1 MRKGE
6 IDIITLGCSKNLVDA
21 ERLMRQLEL
30 AGYRCVHDSS
40 MPKGEIA
47 IINTCGFI
55 GDAKEES
62 IEMILQ
68 FAERKNKGKL
78 RKLYVMGCLSQ
89 RYREELPTEIPEVDK
104 WFGKFDYMG
113 IVDECT
119 NERLKELPTDYSLEF
134 KGKDYERTL
143 TTPKHY
149 AYLKIAEGCNRYCS
163 YCAIPLITGRFTSR
177 KMENILDEVRWLVNE
192 GVKEFNVIAQ
202 DLSSYGLDLYGEHR
216 LAQLIDEMAQIE
228 GVEWIRLH
236 YAYPT
241 DFPYDILPVM
251 AKHSN
256 VCKYMDIALQHCSS
270 NVLEKMRRH
279 ITCEEQNALIERIR
293 KEVPGICIRTTLLVG
308 HPGETQE
315 DFDELCEWVKK
326 MRRHITCEEQNALIE
341 RIRKEVPGICIRTTL
356 LVGHPGET
364 QEDFDELCE
373 WVKKMRFDR
382 MGAFAYSEEEGTFA
396 ARHYTDD
403 IPQTEKERRVDILM
417 TLQQSISSE
426 ILSQMVGTKQRIVID
441 REEEEYYIGRT
452 QYDSPEVD
460 CEVLIEKSKMEN
472 RTSGTN
478 ELKIGEFY
486 TVNIIKSEDFD
497 LYAKL

>member
-1 MRKGE
+1 MHKGE

-21 ERLMRQLEL
+21 ERLMRQLEM
-30 AGYRCVHDSS
+30 AGYRCVHDSA

-89 RYREELPTEIPEVDK
+89 RYREELPTEIPEVDR
-104 WFGKFDYMG
+104 WFGKFDYLG
-113 IVDECT
+113 IVDELKG
-119 NERLKELPTDYSLEF
+119 ERLKV
-134 KGKDYERTL
+134 KGEEYERTL

-177 KMENILDEVRWLVNE
+177 TMEDILNEVRWLVSE
-192 GVKEFNVIAQ
+192 GVREFNVIAQ

-216 LAQLIDEMAQIE
+216 LAQLIDEMANIE

-251 AKHSN
+251 AKHPN

-270 NVLEKMRRH
+270 NVLDKMRRH

-308 HPGETQE
+308 HPGETEE
-315 DFDELCEWVKK
+315 DFNE
-326 MRRHITCEEQNALIE
+326 
-341 RIRKEVPGICIRTTL
+341 IC
-356 LVGHPGET
+356 
-364 QEDFDELCE
+364 D

-396 ARHYTDD
+396 ARHYSDD
-403 IPQTEKERRVDILM
+403 IPQEEKERRVDTLM
-417 TLQQSISSE
+417 ALQQSISSE
-426 ILSQMVGTKQRIVID
+426 ILSLMVGTKQRIVID
-441 REEEEYYIGRT
+441 REEQEYYVGRT

-460 CEVLIEKSKMEN
+460 CEVLIDKAEK
-472 RTSGTN
+472 
-478 ELKIGEFY
+478 LQIGEFY
-486 TVNIIKSEDFD
+486 VVNIIKSEDFD

>member
-62 IEMILQ
+62 IEIILQ
-68 FAERKNKGKL
+68 FAERKANGKL

-113 IVDECT
+113 IVE
-119 NERLKELPTDYSLEF
+119 EVKGEMLKA
-134 KGKDYERTL
+134 KGKEYERML

-163 YCAIPLITGRFTSR
+163 YCAIPLITGKFTSR
-177 KMENILDEVRWLVNE
+177 KMEEILDEVRWMVSE

-202 DLSSYGLDLYGEHR
+202 DLSSYGLDIYGEHR

-251 AKHSN
+251 AKHPN

-279 ITCEEQNALIERIR
+279 ITCEEQNTLIERIR

-308 HPGETQE
+308 HPGETEE
-315 DFDELCEWVKK
+315 DFNELCEWVK
-326 MRRHITCEEQNALIE
+326 N
-341 RIRKEVPGICIRTTL
+341 
-356 LVGHPGET
+356 
-364 QEDFDELCE
+364 
-373 WVKKMRFDR
+373 MRFDR

-403 IPQTEKERRVDILM
+403 IPQEEKERRVETLM
-417 TLQQSISSE
+417 TIQQSISSE
-426 ILSQMVGTKQRIVID
+426 LLRQMVGTKQRIVID
-441 REEEEYYIGRT
+441 REEYEYYVGRT

-460 CEVLIEKSKMEN
+460 CEVLIEKA
-472 RTSGTN
+472 TN
-478 ELKIGEFY
+478 EKLNIGEFY

-497 LYAKL
+497 LYATL

>member
-89 RYREELPTEIPEVDK
+89 RYREELPIEIPEVDK

-216 LAQLIDEMAQIE
+216 LAQLIDEMAQIK

-270 NVLEKMRRH
+270 NVLE
-279 ITCEEQNALIERIR
+279 
-293 KEVPGICIRTTLLVG
+293 
-308 HPGETQE
+308 
-315 DFDELCEWVKK
+315 K

>member
-30 AGYRCVHDSS
+30 AGYRCVHDSAA
-40 MPKGEIA
+40 PEGEIA

-62 IEMILQ
+62 IDIILQ
-68 FAERKNKGKL
+68 FAERKTKGKL

-89 RYREELPTEIPEVDK
+89 RYKEELPVEIPEVDK
-104 WFGKFDYMG
+104 WFGKFDYLG
-113 IVDECT
+113 IVEEIGRLGDKAT
-119 NERLKELPTDYSLEF
+119 ERL
-134 KGKDYERTL
+134 GADYERSL

-163 YCAIPLITGRFTSR
+163 YCAIPLITGKFTSR
-177 KMENILDEVRWLVNE
+177 RMEDVLNEVRWLVSE
-192 GVKEFNVIAQ
+192 GVKELNVIAQ

-216 LAQLIDEMAQIE
+216 LAQLIDEMAQID

-251 AKHSN
+251 AKHKN
-256 VCKYMDIALQHCSS
+256 VCKYMDIALQHCSG

-293 KEVPGICIRTTLLVG
+293 QEVPGICIRTTLLVG
-308 HPGETQE
+308 HPGETE
-315 DFDELCEWVKK
+315 KDFDELC
-326 MRRHITCEEQNALIE
+326 
-341 RIRKEVPGICIRTTL
+341 
-356 LVGHPGET
+356 
-364 QEDFDELCE
+364 D

-396 ARHYTDD
+396 ARHYVDD
-403 IPQTEKERRVDILM
+403 IPQEEKERRVETLM
-417 TLQQSISSE
+417 SIQQEISAE
-426 ILSQMVGTKQRIVID
+426 ILSQMVGTKQRVVID
-441 REEEEYYIGRT
+441 REETEYYVGRT

-460 CEVLIEKSKMEN
+460 CEVLIGKGARSQEQGAK
-472 RTSGTN
+472 T
-478 ELKIGEFY
+478 LKTGEFY
-486 TVNIIKSEDFD
+486 TVTIIKSEDFD
-497 LYAKL
+497 LYATL